1 MNLAAGTSFTT
12 LQFQPQNSPPD
23 QNQLF
28 RLQIY
33 KKMKEYQLHEFWY
46 PVVESGF
53 GKVTPHFTQAALIA
67 TVAQFV
73 TCLFMKGPQ
82 STLVA
87 KIW

>member
-1 MNLAAGTSFTT
+1 
-12 LQFQPQNSPPD
+12 
-23 QNQLF
+23 
-28 RLQIY
+28 
-33 KKMKEYQLHEFWY
+33 MKEYQLHEFWY

-67 TVAQFV
+67 TIAQFV